1 MSAADGI
8 PRSNGA
14 PEAWLEVIDAE
25 SPTLLIAPHGGRAE
39 PRTRALLNPKVN
51 DLHTADITRALAT
64 RLGASALINASMDR
78 NRLDCNR
85 LSQVVERAPW
95 LIELIAQRVESIV
108 ARHGRATVLLI
119 HGWNIIE
126 PRLDF
131 GLGLRAFGG
140 ELRPPGSACVSAS
153 DDFIHGPLS
162 DLADRLRG
170 HGIQPTYGMRYP
182 GGGLQNLLQAFSARH
197 RQSAV
202 AALRSISEI
211 AMTGAVDAAQLELS
225 VALRMPGDLRA
236 WTEDSIAAVFSKQN
250 GSPKVGGMPA
260 PQRARLVVNRAP
272 RPPVV
277 KREIGA
283 AATVAAPGRVGIE
296 FYDPRSRV
304 GAMASF
310 DVGGAGMGARIMML
324 FDGHRAALFT
334 AEGRPIRSAHGV
346 SHGPFSLAREGSS
359 LLLSF
364 RGPAVIVPDATA

>member
-14 PEAWLEVIDAE
+14 PEAWLEVLDAE
-25 SPTLLIAPHGGRAE
+25 SPLLLIAPHGGRAE

-51 DLHTADITRALAT
+51 DLHTADITRALAS
-64 RLGASALINASMDR
+64 RLRASALINTAMDR

-85 LSQVVERAPW
+85 LSQIVERAPW
-95 LIELIAQRVESIV
+95 LIELIAERVESIV

-131 GLGLRAFGG
+131 GLGLRTIGG
-140 ELRPPGSACVSAS
+140 ELRPPGAACVSAS
-153 DDFIHGPLS
+153 DDFIHGPLN

-197 RQSAV
+197 SRSPV

-211 AMTGAVDAAQLELS
+211 AMTGTVDAAQLELS

-236 WTEDSIAAVFSKQN
+236 RTEDSIAAVFSGN
-250 GSPKVGGMPA
+250 GATHAVAAESM
-260 PQRARLVVNRAP
+260 PQRARVVVNREP

-283 AATVAAPGRVGIE
+283 AASVAAPGRVGIE
-296 FYDPRSRV
+296 FYDPAARI

-310 DVGGAGMGARIMML
+310 DVGG
-324 FDGHRAALFT
+324 
-334 AEGRPIRSAHGV
+334 
-346 SHGPFSLAREGSS
+346 
-359 LLLSF
+359 
-364 RGPAVIVPDATA
+364 